1 MPHLHVNGPATYADA
16 PRVIDSAL
24 VGEHGPELLDVSAGF
39 AGASVPTPTD
49 TAPSEP
55 TSPGH
60 PTDEAAP
67 VVLTAARVARL
78 PRQRVTP
85 RVTDD
90 GPEAA

>member
-1 MPHLHVNGPATYADA
+1 MPHLHVIGPATYADSPA
-16 PRVIDSAL
+16 ESSA
-24 VGEHGPELLDVSAGF
+24 
-39 AGASVPTPTD
+39 PTD

-85 RVTDD
+85 RTTDS
-90 GPEAA
+90 GPDAA

>member
-1 MPHLHVNGPATYADA
+1 MPHIHVIGPPTYAGA
-16 PRVIDSAL
+16 PRAIDL
-24 VGEHGPELLDVSAGF
+24 VGESGPEPVTL
-39 AGASVPTPTD
+39 D